1 MGKAHFRYLRM
12 IFINLGV
19 HSYLPYVD
27 VKMKIIKELM
37 RTVIAATKF
46 PMPRVILKAV
56 AYYANEM
63 KNYSSNTGN
72 INSISPYNF
81 ITNGRSLDYSVV
93 CKGKVLDYVEASDE
107 NLIQRNSVL
116 KPRTISGILSHPV
129 DSDGTW
135 MIINVNTLKEFTR
148 KHFRVLPCPDS
159 VIAIFQQIYQ
169 KEKLTSSKSTDIAE
183 VGVNWINS
191 IIAQTNI
198 AVEDHISNSNLIV
211 KTNLLQT
218 MMLYGFNESVVSMM
232 KELRGIVKRNVFKGV
247 HLNDLTE
254 LEKKGI
260 ITGRMNL
267 IQKQIFHTNV

>member
-1 MGKAHFRYLRM
+1 
-12 IFINLGV
+12 
-19 HSYLPYVD
+19 
-27 VKMKIIKELM
+27 
-37 RTVIAATKF
+37 
-46 PMPRVILKAV
+46 
-56 AYYANEM
+56 
-63 KNYSSNTGN
+63 
-72 INSISPYNF
+72 
-81 ITNGRSLDYSVV
+81 
-93 CKGKVLDYVEASDE
+93 
-107 NLIQRNSVL
+107 
-116 KPRTISGILSHPV
+116 
-129 DSDGTW
+129 

-191 IIAQTNI
+191 IISQTNI
-198 AVEDHISNSNLIV
+198 AVEDHISNSHLIV

-247 HLNDLTE
+247 HLIDLTE